1 MQKISEAVV
10 DKVRTEAQGLI
21 SQAEKASQEEIDKAK
36 GQRETN
42 IEAQK
47 HRMLTEAEEEAARIV
62 AQGSLKGHQQL
73 SSAKVAIVD
82 QIINRARKTLS
93 DVPSDRNHLLKLVNE
108 ALAALGTD
116 KARIYV
122 SPKDMST
129 ARELLAADRELASKI
144 IEVKEL
150 DCMGGV
156 MAEDS
161 KGKLS
166 IDNTYNTRLE
176 MLMPRLLPEMSKE
189 LF

>member
-10 DKVRTEAQGLI
+10 DKVRTEARGLI
-21 SQAEKASQEEIDKAK
+21 SQAEKASREEIDKAK
-36 GQRETN
+36 GQREAN
-42 IEAQK
+42 IEARK
-47 HRMLTEAEEEAARIV
+47 HRMLAEAEQEAARIL

-73 SSAKVAIVD
+73 SSTKVAIVD

-93 DVPSDRNHLLKLVNE
+93 DSPSDRNHLLNLVNE
-108 ALAALGTD
+108 ALAALGTN

-129 ARELLAADRELASKI
+129 ARELLAADRELAGKI

-166 IDNTYNTRLE
+166 IDNTYGTRLE
-176 MLMPRLLPEMSKE
+176 MLLPRLLPEMSKE